1 MSKKRD
7 NTLYANKA
15 EVITAPVPTGVV
27 VIKAYDGI
35 EVGTR
40 ISVYTEKLRVYMFD
54 NGYWGYAY

>member
-1 MSKKRD
+1 MKKRD
-7 NTLYANKA
+7 NTPYANKA
-15 EVITAPVPTGVV
+15 EVITTPTGVV

-40 ISVYTEKLRVYMFD
+40 VSVYTEKLRVYMFE